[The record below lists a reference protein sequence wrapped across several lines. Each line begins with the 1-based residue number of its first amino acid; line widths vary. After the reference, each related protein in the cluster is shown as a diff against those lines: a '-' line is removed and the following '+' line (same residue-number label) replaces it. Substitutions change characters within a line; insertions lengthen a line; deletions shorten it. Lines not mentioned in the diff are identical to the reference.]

1 MSICLYHK
9 STAIPHLFSYQP
21 HFPYNA
27 ELHMIAYY
35 KPKNSPHGPQA
46 RIINLQQELSA
57 GVP

>member
-1 MSICLYHK
+1 
-9 STAIPHLFSYQP
+9 
-21 HFPYNA
+21 
-27 ELHMIAYY
+27 MIAYY